1 MSISDSNKRIVSVAT
16 QSFATAS
23 TIKAYWD
30 DNRQSSIEI
39 LSCPGSPHAGVT
51 SFSTLGLSDHPIPN
65 GRKQLPLRVEL
76 VGACGSQF
84 DEFANILAS
93 AAFCIINSNWLCHPG
108 AIFPGVVS
116 KHRPDSPMK
125 HLLFVPPFLWDPPLK
140 KLKLADKTVA
150 WLMAIPISDP
160 EYQHAMDQGR
170 DTLEAELEH
179 QNIDFYNLDRPS
191 IC

>member
-1 MSISDSNKRIVSVAT
+1 
-16 QSFATAS
+16 
-23 TIKAYWD
+23 
-30 DNRQSSIEI
+30 
-39 LSCPGSPHAGVT
+39 
-51 SFSTLGLSDHPIPN
+51 
-65 GRKQLPLRVEL
+65 
-76 VGACGSQF
+76 
-84 DEFANILAS
+84 
-93 AAFCIINSNWLCHPG
+93 
-108 AIFPGVVS
+108 
-116 KHRPDSPMK
+116 MK

-150 WLMAIPISDP
+150 WLMGIPISDP